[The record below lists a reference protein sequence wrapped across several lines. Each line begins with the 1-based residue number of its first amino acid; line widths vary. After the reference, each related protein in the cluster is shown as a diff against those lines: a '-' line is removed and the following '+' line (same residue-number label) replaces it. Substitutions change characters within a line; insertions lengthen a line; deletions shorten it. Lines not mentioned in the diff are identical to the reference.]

1 VEQWTRARALWR
13 ERGNAHAHGPTDADA
28 GPCREEQALLESW
41 ARRPT
46 TAQALALRAR
56 IVLRAAAGQTT
67 AQVAHE
73 LRVTKQTVGKWRSRF
88 VAKRVEGL
96 LDEPRPGAPRTVTD
110 ARVEEVVR
118 LTLESKPRD
127 ATHWSTRGMAGRC
140 GLSQSTVTRIWRA
153 FGLQPHRT
161 ATFKL
166 SPDPL
171 FVDKVR
177 DIVSL
182 YMDPP
187 DRALVLCVDEKSQIQ
202 ALDRTQPLLPMRP
215 GQVERRTHDYVR
227 HGTTTLFAALNV
239 KTGAIIGQCHQR
251 HRALEFRKFLDT
263 VETAVPAD
271 LTIHVVLDN
280 YATHKTP
287 LIRRWLAKR
296 PRVQLHF
303 TPVGASWMNLVER
316 WFGLLTQRQ
325 LRRGVHRSTRALEA
339 AIAEYIS
346 VSNERPKPFVWTKT
360 ADEILASVGRFCRRI
375 SDSGD

>member
-1 VEQWTRARALWR
+1 M
-13 ERGNAHAHGPTDADA
+13 GAHPD
-28 GPCREEQALLESW
+28 R
-41 ARRPT
+41 
-46 TAQALALRAR
+46 
-56 IVLRAAAGQTT
+56 AAGQTNT
-67 AQVAHE
+67 QVAHE
-73 LRVTKQTVGKWRSRF
+73 LRVTKQTVGKWRRRF
-88 VAKRVEGL
+88 LAKRVDGL

-161 ATFKL
+161 ETFKL

-171 FVDKVR
+171 FIDKVR
-177 DIVSL
+177 DIVGL

-227 HGTTTLFAALNV
+227 HGTTSLFAALNV
-239 KTGAIIGQCHQR
+239 KTGEIIGQCHQR
-251 HRALEFRKFLDT
+251 HRAIEFRKFLDT
-263 VETAVPAD
+263 VEAAVPAA
-271 LTIHVVLDN
+271 LTLHLVLDN
-280 YATHKTP
+280 YATHKAP

-296 PRVQLHF
+296 PRVHLHF

-360 ADEILASVGRFCRRI
+360 ADEILASVERFCRRI
-375 SDSGD
+375 SDSRD